1 MCVHKDR
8 SRAVSVRDMTSPKAA
23 TAPYSPAQLGTQILI
38 GWSGSNPGTGRETAF
53 LLAYSLGDGADGPE
67 AGESAARTA
76 LERSGLRVGGETLD
90 ASDLPSLPVKLLVQ
104 AGQAVVTLPHF
115 TAQCTMPREWL
126 DAARSEGR
134 VHGMFATRPWPAA
147 VPGQPVS
154 EELLRSFVTDPEVIR
169 TSAHCLMP
177 VRSLG

>member
-1 MCVHKDR
+1 
-8 SRAVSVRDMTSPKAA
+8 MTSPKAA
-23 TAPYSPAQLGTQILI
+23 TTPFSPAQLGTQILI

-53 LLAYSLGDGADGPE
+53 LLTYTLGDAPGGPE
-67 AGESAARTA
+67 AGERAMRTA

-90 ASDLPSLPVKLLVQ
+90 ASDLPNLPVKLLVQ
-104 AGQAVVTLPHF
+104 AGQAVLTLPHF
-115 TAQCTMPREWL
+115 TAQYTVPPEWL
-126 DAARSEGR
+126 AVARSEGS

-147 VPGQPVS
+147 VPGQPVG
-154 EELLRSFVTDPEVIR
+154 EDLLRSFVGDPEVIS